1 MESNYNNKKNIN
13 DEVITSYSEVAEEYL
28 DVTKKI
34 NELTPEQLSEL
45 YEKTKEE
52 QNKEKSLIK
61 K

>member
-28 DVTKKI
+28 DVIKKI

-52 QNKEKSLIK
+52 QSKEKSLIK

>member
-1 MESNYNNKKNIN
+1 MESNYNNKNIN
-13 DEVITSYSEVAEEYL
+13 DEVISSYSKVAEEYL
-28 DVTKKI
+28 NVIKKI

-52 QNKEKSLIK
+52 QSKEKTLIK

>member
-28 DVTKKI
+28 DVIKKI

>member
-1 MESNYNNKKNIN
+1 MESNYNNKNIN
-13 DEVITSYSEVAEEYL
+13 DEVISSSSKVAEEYL
-28 DVTKKI
+28 NVIKKI

-52 QNKEKSLIK
+52 QSKEKTLIK